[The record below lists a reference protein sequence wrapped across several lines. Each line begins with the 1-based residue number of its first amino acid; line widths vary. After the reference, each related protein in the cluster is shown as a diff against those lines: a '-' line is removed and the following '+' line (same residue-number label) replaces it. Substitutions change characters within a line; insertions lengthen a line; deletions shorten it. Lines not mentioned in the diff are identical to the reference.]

1 MTQAWDSSWGQC
13 GGGGVLRYISI
24 VAIAPLQPTV
34 CHYFLRLLKEKGLL
48 LRCYTQVGG
57 AGPPRRSGVG
67 PPPGGEGRGGTAQGG
82 AGWGP
87 RGDGAGPRRGQAA
100 GSVLAPQCL
109 RARATASSS
118 WALHGVA
125 SPLAASVSP
134 SINQRPAQRRPL
146 GSVGTWQRPPPWA
159 ISYPGEGPHV

>member
-1 MTQAWDSSWGQC
+1 MPHEAVGGFREVTQAWDSSWGQC

-67 PPPGGEGRGGTAQGG
+67 PPPEGRGG
-82 AGWGP
+82 
-87 RGDGAGPRRGQAA
+87 AGPPREERG
-100 GSVLAPQCL
+100 GDPEGTG
-109 RARATASSS
+109 RALGGVRLPGVS
-118 WALHGVA
+118 WHLSA
-125 SPLAASVSP
+125 
-134 SINQRPAQRRPL
+134 
-146 GSVGTWQRPPPWA
+146 
-159 ISYPGEGPHV
+159 